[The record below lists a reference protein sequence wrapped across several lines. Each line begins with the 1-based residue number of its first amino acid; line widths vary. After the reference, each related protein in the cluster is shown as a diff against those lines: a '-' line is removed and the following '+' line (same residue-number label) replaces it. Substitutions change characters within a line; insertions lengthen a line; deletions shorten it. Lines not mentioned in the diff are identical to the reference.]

1 MPERLVSKNTSLEAR
16 LESPGMCRPPAS
28 PPERQARRSPVCT
41 SSRLRPPPRL
51 TGWRRH
57 RLLVPGHRCRRC
69 CNPGRTLFHFPAGG
83 AEDAPCTRPEE
94 IAPRAAGRRLG
105 GEKENP
111 VSLSWMPLQ
120 QLAAGKAPTER
131 VRQAGRG
138 SRRERP
144 RALAGFRWQSLQV
157 TETLRWQP

>member
-1 MPERLVSKNTSLEAR
+1 MGIQRPEWQPTPVHLLRKFHGQRSLVGY
-16 LESPGMCRPPAS
+16 SP
-28 PPERQARRSPVCT
+28 
-41 SSRLRPPPRL
+41 
-51 TGWRRH
+51 H
-57 RLLVPGHRCRRC
+57 

-83 AEDAPCTRPEE
+83 AEDAPCTRPGE

-138 SRRERP
+138 SRRERDP
-144 RALAGFRWQSLQV
+144 GRWLGSV
-157 TETLRWQP
+157 GRVCK